1 MPLGR
6 LQWCQHQGLHLG
18 RHWCKRLHQCEV
30 LGDLVA
36 DRRVTAS
43 AVVCLTTNEQ
53 ILTIRDDIFG
63 ATSTVHALRSAV
75 PHDQNPEDLRLQKT
89 LPEAAHLLLAG
100 D

>member
-1 MPLGR
+1 MRRELVVAAHEPNAKPETKETL
-6 LQWCQHQGLHLG
+6 C
-18 RHWCKRLHQCEV
+18 QCEV